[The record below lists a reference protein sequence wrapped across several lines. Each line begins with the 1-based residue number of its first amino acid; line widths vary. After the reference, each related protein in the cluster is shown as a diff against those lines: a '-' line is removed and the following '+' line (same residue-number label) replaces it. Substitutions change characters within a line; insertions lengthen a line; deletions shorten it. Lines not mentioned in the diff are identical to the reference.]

1 MNIEKL
7 YYDEYK
13 ALMQEVQKQDEAEQA
28 SLTEVE
34 KLLKDKKNQY
44 NFQKLYER
52 YKEEL
57 GNRHDEVELVK
68 LKVFEELQTEAIA
81 LAKEIGANVAI
92 SKDKDNQAIVR
103 FVTNMVV
110 LGKDSPHIFKRVLSR
125 LITAADHIWID
136 TKHVDNEVL
145 VQIEFWFDLC
155 DNEDE
160 IVN

>member
-34 KLLKDKKNQY
+34 KL
-44 NFQKLYER
+44 
-52 YKEEL
+52 
-57 GNRHDEVELVK
+57 
-68 LKVFEELQTEAIA
+68 
-81 LAKEIGANVAI
+81 
-92 SKDKDNQAIVR
+92 R